1 MISQRNQEINNSY
14 NFNFYKFIL
23 PVYFPLLLI
32 SICIGILAPAI
43 PAKVNWIG
51 GSIFLIGLIVGARNL
66 GEAIFAVP
74 VGIVINKLGTRITTI
89 TGSLGVSFFALIGG
103 LSPNGYL
110 LYFSIFFLGA
120 FLGLFGISRHSYL
133 SKVVPID
140 YRGKAFSRFG
150 GVSRIGYFIG
160 PLIGGF
166 SAKYISFDIPF
177 YIVFVISAIAT
188 LLMYFISSPEEKY
201 LSQENK
207 NTSKKVTQIIKENKY
222 SLGVVGTGL
231 FVLNLLR
238 ESRHII
244 IPLWAFNIGLEVD
257 DLGII
262 QSISSAIDMTLFY
275 PAGYVMDKFGRKWT
289 SVPSIILLS
298 LAFSLISFA
307 DSYQKLLLVGLI
319 LGISNGIGSGA
330 MLTLGSDLAPED
342 SNGPFLGIWRLISW
356 SGSGL
361 ASPLVGTIG
370 QFLSLSLASFSI
382 TGIGFVGIVFFIFL
396 VPETLKKNHNP

>member
-1 MISQRNQEINNSY
+1 M
-14 NFNFYKFIL
+14 
-23 PVYFPLLLI
+23 
-32 SICIGILAPAI
+32 
-43 PAKVNWIG
+43 
-51 GSIFLIGLIVGARNL
+51 
-66 GEAIFAVP
+66 
-74 VGIVINKLGTRITTI
+74 
-89 TGSLGVSFFALIGG
+89 
-103 LSPNGYL
+103 
-110 LYFSIFFLGA
+110 
-120 FLGLFGISRHSYL
+120 
-133 SKVVPID
+133 
-140 YRGKAFSRFG
+140 
-150 GVSRIGYFIG
+150 
-160 PLIGGF
+160 
-166 SAKYISFDIPF
+166 
-177 YIVFVISAIAT
+177 
-188 LLMYFISSPEEKY
+188 
-201 LSQENK
+201 SQENK